1 MCEGFPCALGW
12 LDDCCRP
19 LIFHLAEMNLAR
31 VCFMGDLLV
40 ELEANHPEVVQA
52 LMAKVLSMFSIDED
66 GALKTPYGKAIWK
79 PHQPAIV
86 RTYEDVVLSFPT
98 VAAAAIA
105 TVDLFQAMSATL
117 CSVAPQPIL
126 DVIAAT
132 PTGTVAQKCESA
144 GDTGSLNFIVFLD
157 QSRCVGNHD

>member
-1 MCEGFPCALGW
+1 MCEVFFCALGW

-19 LIFHLAEMNLAR
+19 LSFHLEEMKGAR
-31 VCFMGDLLV
+31 LCCMGDLTV

-86 RTYEDVVLSFPT
+86 RTYEDGILSFPT

-105 TVDLFQAMSATL
+105 SIDTFQALSATF

-132 PTGTVAQKCESA
+132 PTGTVAQKCKSA
-144 GDTGSLNFIVFLD
+144 GDILSIPWRSPTN
-157 QSRCVGNHD
+157 RHD

>member
-1 MCEGFPCALGW
+1 ME
-12 LDDCCRP
+12 
-19 LIFHLAEMNLAR
+19 EMKLTRN
-31 VCFMGDLLV
+31 CFMGDLVV

-86 RTYEDVVLSFPT
+86 RTYEDFPLSFPT
-98 VAAAAIA
+98 VAAIAIAAID
-105 TVDLFQAMSATL
+105 TFQANSATF

-132 PTGTVAQKCESA
+132 PTGSVAQKCESA
-144 GDTGSLNFIVFLD
+144 GDMLNSILFSD
-157 QSRCVGNHD
+157 QS